1 MEHGVDRGGA
11 AAENPCISR
20 HVGSW
25 ERQAREG
32 MAFAR
37 GGTGIFHVRISFR
50 RAVLDALTS
59 LAALGLLFAIL
70 TAVNPELRQQV
81 SRRVNSGQA
90 ITNTVSSTRNVA
102 TGVIRTARFQTI
114 GYASLV
120 LFVGGAGVLVLFM
133 LKV

>member
-1 MEHGVDRGGA
+1 MEHGAGPA
-11 AAENPCISR
+11 AASAENPVISR
-20 HVGSW
+20 QYG
-25 ERQAREG
+25 QPAAPDQG
-32 MAFAR
+32 GNGICQR
-37 GGTGIFHVRISFR
+37 GIGDIPVRLTFR
-50 RAVLDALTS
+50 RAVLDALSS

-81 SRRVNSGQA
+81 SRRLSSGQA
-90 ITNTVSSTRNVA
+90 ITNVVSSTRNVA

-120 LFVGGAGVLVLFM
+120 LFVGAAGVLVLFM